1 MNKLIECVPNI
12 SEGRNMNII
21 NSITEI
27 IEKCDGVR
35 LLNVDPGKATNRTVI
50 TFIGEPEPVL
60 EAAYQL
66 ISKSKEL
73 IDMSSHKGEH
83 PRMGAVDVCPLV
95 PISNITMEETVVYA
109 HRLSER
115 VGKELGIPVY
125 CYERAAKKKERIN
138 LAACRSGEYEGLQ
151 KKISS
156 KNWKPDYGPNDF
168 NSSVEKSGATAI
180 AARDFLIAYNV
191 NINTTSSRRAN
202 SIAFDLREAGRIKRE
217 GGRLNGKILKD
228 KKGNVI
234 REPGCFKNLKGI
246 GWYIEEYGIAQIS
259 YNLTNINTTPLH
271 EVFDKT
277 CERAQIRGLRVTGSE
292 LIGLVPKKVLIDAGQ
307 YFLIK
312 QKRSLAI
319 PEKDIIHI
327 AIKSLGL
334 DELSKFNPNERII
347 EYLIQSNDNP
357 LAKMTIQDSANETSR
372 SNDNPLAKMTIK
384 DFANETSSE
393 SPAPGG
399 GSIAAYCGVLG
410 SALATM
416 VANLSAHKRG
426 WDDRWEFFSKWG
438 EKGIC
443 CQNKLLELVD
453 RDTHAFNEIMKA
465 FSLPKENDKQL
476 AIRNKEIQKAT
487 KNAINVPFEIMKT
500 SFDSIEVIMKMAEE
514 GNPNSI
520 SDAGVAMHCARAA
533 IMGAFLNVKIN
544 CKDLADKKYV
554 QKMLKSAN
562 NIIDKTDILEHKIL
576 KIVEDKL

>member
-12 SEGRNMNII
+12 SEGRNINII
-21 NSITEI
+21 NSITEV

-50 TFIGEPEPVL
+50 TFIGEPELVL

-156 KNWKPDYGPNDF
+156 KNWRPDYGPNDF

-191 NINTTSSRRAN
+191 NINTTSTRRAN

-234 REPGCFKNLKGI
+234 REPGYFKNLKGI

-292 LIGLVPKKVLIDAGQ
+292 LIGLVPKKVLIDTGQ

-357 LAKMTIQDSANETSR
+357 LAKMTIQ
-372 SNDNPLAKMTIK
+372 

-562 NIIDKTDILEHKIL
+562 NIIDKTDVLEHKIL